1 MITKIIIKKF
11 KKLDAEL
18 ELDSSVVF
26 VGPNNSGK
34 TSALQAIY
42 FWAFGLKKWYEQKGT
57 GSNARKRTGA
67 VINRKD
73 IYNIPVPS
81 LKQIWKDIQVRKSNN
96 NIKIEI
102 IVEGIINNTK
112 WKVGLKFDY
121 ANQETCYVKP
131 VETKKEIIDLALKEQ
146 VVLLPPMSGLT
157 AEEYKLE
164 PGTINIYLG
173 QGKTADV
180 IRNLCWYVYSNK
192 KDKWDEIVHKIDEM
206 FAVKFND
213 PEFSPDSGK
222 IIVTYKEKNNE
233 YDIINCGRGVQQ
245 VLLILT
251 YIHFNPGSIVL
262 IDEPD
267 AHLEI
272 LRQKQIFNLLQDIL
286 TRENSQLIIATHS
299 EALLNEAIQ
308 KSKIIAFIG
317 KPHIVNSTSQ
327 VSKSLTTIGIDQ
339 YLLAEQKGWVIYLE
353 GATDLSLL
361 RSFAKLLKHPV
372 YKYLETPFVN
382 YIGNVPKLAKDHFY
396 GLKEAYKDLK
406 GIALFDNIDKQLRQ
420 DSDLLELMWERRE
433 IENYIPLPETLK
445 RFFEKQ
451 IDIFS
456 SNDLDIINEIISAEV
471 PPAALNDKTHDFW
484 VKTKI
489 SDDFLDKVLKKFAER
504 KNIPILISKK
514 DYYILLD
521 YAKSNEI
528 DKEVKE
534 KLDLIYQIAK
544 VEDKK

>member
-57 GSNARKRTGA
+57 ASNAQKRTGA

-112 WKVGLKFDY
+112 WKVGLEFDY

-192 KDKWDEIVHKIDEM
+192 RNKWDEIVHKIDEM
-206 FAVKFND
+206 FAVKLND

-251 YIHFNPGSIVL
+251 YINFNPRSIVL

-327 VSKSLTTIGIDQ
+327 VSKSLTKIGIDQ
-339 YLLAEQKGWVIYLE
+339 YLLAEQKGWVMYLE

-372 YKYLETPFVN
+372 YKYLEAPFVN
-382 YIGNVPKLAKDHFY
+382 YIGNVPKLANDHFY

-420 DSDLLELMWERRE
+420 DSDLLELMWKRRE
-433 IENYIPLPETLK
+433 IENYIPLPETLQ

-456 SNDLDIINEIISAEV
+456 FNDLDIIDKIILDEV

-504 KNIPILISKK
+504 KNIPIPISKK